1 MTSLSNKAR
10 LAGLLYIFF
19 SIFGFVRLAYVPD
32 KLVVAGNAAA
42 TASNIAA
49 HESLFRFG
57 IFCYLFGAAGW
68 IFVTLALY
76 RLLKQVDHGLAV
88 LMVILGSLVPV
99 PIFFMN
105 SVNDVAALL
114 FARGD
119 FLSVWDKPQRDALTM
134 LFLRLHH
141 YGDLANEVF
150 WGLWL
155 IPLGLLVYRSRFLPR
170 ILGVWLIAGCFGYLA
185 LSITGLLFPIYEGKM
200 LAFTQPLMLSELA
213 FMLWLNLRGVNER
226 ALTVAK
232 A

>member
-1 MTSLSNKAR
+1 MTSLTERAR

-19 SIFGFVRLAYVPD
+19 SIFGFIRLIYIPS

-49 HESLFRFG
+49 HETLFRFG
-57 IFCYLFGAAGW
+57 IFSYLFGAVGW
-68 IFVTLALY
+68 LFVTLALH
-76 RLLKQVDHGLAV
+76 RLLKDVDHGLAV
-88 LMVILGSLVPV
+88 LMVILGSLMTV

-119 FLSVWDKPQRDALTM
+119 FLSIWDKPQRDALTM

-141 YGDLANEVF
+141 YGDLVNEIF

-155 IPLGLLVYRSRFLPR
+155 IPFGLLVYRSRFLPR
-170 ILGVWLIAGCFGYLA
+170 ILGAWLIAGCFGYLA
-185 LSITGLLFPIYEGKM
+185 LSVTGLLFPAYENH
-200 LAFTQPLMLSELA
+200 AFVYTQPLMLSELA
-213 FMLWLNLRGVNER
+213 VMLWLIIRGVNEK
-226 ALTVAK
+226 TVGTAK